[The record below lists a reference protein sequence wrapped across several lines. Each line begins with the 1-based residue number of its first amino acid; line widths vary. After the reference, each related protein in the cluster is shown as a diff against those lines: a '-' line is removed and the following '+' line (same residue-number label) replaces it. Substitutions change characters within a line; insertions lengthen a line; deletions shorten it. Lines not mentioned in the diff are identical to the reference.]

1 MFQGSGVFSAPEYD
15 IDFMGWGVEGK
26 YDVLRLNYRVYD
38 QNNNTVARVKRE
50 YRFVDTYSV
59 EVDKEE
65 NALPALILVL
75 SIDAEECSRN
85 S

>member
-1 MFQGSGVFSAPEYD
+1 
-15 IDFMGWGVEGK
+15 MGGVEGEF
-26 YDVLRLNYRVYD
+26 DVLRWNYRVYD

-50 YRFVDTYSV
+50 YRLVDTYSV
-59 EVDKEE
+59 KVDKEE
-65 NALPALILVL
+65 NALPALILAL